1 MFLQMMP
8 TNSPMKS
15 FFRWNL
21 GDGSITHFWT
31 DQWLHNSP
39 LCYLFPRAF
48 NLAEIKWS
56 IQDITLTISGTPRG
70 RSRSE
75 VNSLLQALDGISVSR
90 FGADSLKWLGNI
102 SDAFSSSEAYLMLS
116 PRQQLLPQQ
125 EIDFVWQQ
133 SVPKRINV
141 FAMIE

>member
-1 MFLQMMP
+1 M
-8 TNSPMKS
+8 
-15 FFRWNL
+15 
-21 GDGSITHFWT
+21 
-31 DQWLHNSP
+31 
-39 LCYLFPRAF
+39 
-48 NLAEIKWS
+48 
-56 IQDITLTISGTPRG
+56 TISGTPRG

-102 SDAFSSSEAYLMLS
+102 SDVFSSSEAYLMLS